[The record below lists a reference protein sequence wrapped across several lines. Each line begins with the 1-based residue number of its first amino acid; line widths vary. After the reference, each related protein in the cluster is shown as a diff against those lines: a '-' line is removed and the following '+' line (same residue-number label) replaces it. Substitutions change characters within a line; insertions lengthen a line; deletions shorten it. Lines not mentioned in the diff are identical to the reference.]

1 MLPESITR
9 DSPSNPPLRAGRVD
23 TPRPFD
29 RRFLR
34 GQHRFRT
41 LDDRITRATVDP
53 LSRPLMTRD
62 FASRITVPSDVMVS
76 ELGGESVLLNLRT
89 ETYFG
94 LDDQGT
100 AFWTALTDG
109 PTIDAAAGRLLE
121 EFDVDEATLRRD
133 LSSFLDSLVEHGLVE
148 IVAPEMA

>member
-1 MLPESITR
+1 MTR
-9 DSPSNPPLRAGRVD
+9 DSA
-23 TPRPFD
+23 T
-29 RRFLR
+29 
-34 GQHRFRT
+34 
-41 LDDRITRATVDP
+41 RI
-53 LSRPLMTRD
+53 M
-62 FASRITVPSDVMVS
+62 VPSDVMVS

-109 PTIDAAAGRLLE
+109 PTFDAAATRLLE
-121 EFDVDEATLRRD
+121 EFDVDEPTLRRD